1 MTAEQMAATS
11 EASELLRTYVDRYKD
26 ERGQST
32 YQDYDSILPAAQEIR
47 CSAWMKLEN
56 EVRRALTGEHHGD

>member
-11 EASELLRTYVDRYKD
+11 EASELLRTHVDRYRD
-26 ERGQST
+26 ARGCLV
-32 YQDYDSILPAAQEIR
+32 YQDYSSILPAAQEIR

-56 EVRRALTGEHHGD
+56 EVRRALTGEQRG